1 MNQNKNTKDLHFLGK
16 KTNPDELL
24 LEEDF
29 KEENE
34 NKIELNN
41 NNNNKNSIITD
52 TEKQELTEN
61 EKIPYYCALC
71 GHKVILSSVSFD
83 SLPHRRVD
91 DAIICILKDNKIENL
106 LTKDKKIVI
115 RRGKNRYEI
124 QYTFK
129 CPNCSIL
136 VAYQAMDFE
145 EDNQET
151 KNKEIVMELLNKK
164 EKKILYILN
173 DSTID
178 NPSFSLL
185 QNEIEKIETGKT
197 INLEQSKMIYMKN
210 MKLRKKK

>member
-1 MNQNKNTKDLHFLGK
+1 MESDIKNKSLLGK
-16 KTNPDELL
+16 KTNPDTKL
-24 LEEDF
+24 LET
-29 KEENE
+29 NE
-34 NKIELNN
+34 NNKKEIESEEDKSKNILNN
-41 NNNNKNSIITD
+41 EEDKND
-52 TEKQELTEN
+52 
-61 EKIPYYCALC
+61 KIPYYCALC

-91 DAIICILKDNKIENL
+91 DAIICLLKENHIENL
-106 LTKDKKIVI
+106 LLKDKYIVI
-115 RRGKNRYEI
+115 RRGKNRYEK

-136 VAYQAMDFE
+136 VAYQSMDFE

-151 KNKEIVMELLNKK
+151 KNKEIVLELLNKK

-178 NPSFSLL
+178 NPSYSLL

-197 INLEQSKMIYMKN
+197 LNLEQSKMIYMKN

>member
-1 MNQNKNTKDLHFLGK
+1 MEEKKFLGK
-16 KTNPDELL
+16 KINSSNLI
-24 LEEDF
+24 EEDSEG
-29 KEENE
+29 KISENNSNII
-34 NKIELNN
+34 NKDIDSEKNN
-41 NNNNKNSIITD
+41 G
-52 TEKQELTEN
+52 
-61 EKIPYYCALC
+61 KIPYYCALC

-91 DAIICILKDNKIENL
+91 DAIICLLKDNNIENL
-106 LTKDKKIVI
+106 LLKDKYIVI
-115 RRGKNRYEI
+115 RRGKNRYEK

-136 VAYQAMDFE
+136 VAYQSMDFE

-151 KNKEIVMELLNKK
+151 KNKEIVLELLDKK

-178 NPSFSLL
+178 NPSYSLL
-185 QNEIEKIETGKT
+185 QNEIEKIENGKAL
-197 INLEQSKMIYMKN
+197 NLEQSKKFYINN

>member
-1 MNQNKNTKDLHFLGK
+1 MNVINENNDDNNNITLLGK
-16 KTNPDELL
+16 KTNPEISI
-24 LEEDF
+24 LESNEKEKEK
-29 KEENE
+29 KEEKNQIISNE
-34 NKIELNN
+34 E
-41 NNNNKNSIITD
+41 
-52 TEKQELTEN
+52 EEN
-61 EKIPYYCALC
+61 GKIPYYCALC
-71 GHKVILSSVSFD
+71 GHKVIISSVSFD
-83 SLPHRRVD
+83 TLPHRRVD
-91 DAIICILKDNKIENL
+91 DAIICILKDNQIENL
-106 LTKDKKIVI
+106 LLKDKKIVI

-136 VAYQAMDFE
+136 VAYQSMDFE

-151 KNKEIVMELLNKK
+151 KNKEIVLELLNKK

-178 NPSFSLL
+178 NPSYSLL

-197 INLEQSKMIYMKN
+197 LNLEQSKMIYIKN

>member
-1 MNQNKNTKDLHFLGK
+1 MNTNKNNEIKDLLIGK
-16 KTNPDELL
+16 KRNPENSLS
-24 LEEDF
+24 EEDP
-29 KEENE
+29 KEEKEEKEDKEDIDNS
-34 NKIELNN
+34 KNN
-41 NNNNKNSIITD
+41 Y
-52 TEKQELTEN
+52 TEN
-61 EKIPYYCALC
+61 DKIPYYCALC

-91 DAIICILKDNKIENL
+91 DAIICLLKDNKIENL
-106 LTKDKKIVI
+106 LVKDKKIVI
-115 RRGKNRYEI
+115 RRGKNRYEK

-151 KNKEIVMELLNKK
+151 KNKEIVLELLNKK

-173 DSTID
+173 DSTVD

-197 INLEQSKMIYMKN
+197 LNLEQSKMIYMKN

>member
-1 MNQNKNTKDLHFLGK
+1 MDNEGNKDKFFLGK
-16 KTNPDELL
+16 KTNPETI
-24 LEEDF
+24 LEEDPKEKEEEIDEKEKNKTISNNDD
-29 KEENE
+29 KEEND
-34 NKIELNN
+34 
-41 NNNNKNSIITD
+41 KN
-52 TEKQELTEN
+52 
-61 EKIPYYCALC
+61 KIPYYCALC
-71 GHKVILSSVSFD
+71 GHKVILSSISFD

-91 DAIICILKDNKIENL
+91 DAIICVLKDNQIENL
-106 LTKDKKIVI
+106 LVKDKKIVI

-151 KNKEIVMELLNKK
+151 KNKEIVLELLNKK

-197 INLEQSKMIYMKN
+197 LNLEQSKMIYMKN

>member
-1 MNQNKNTKDLHFLGK
+1 MEDKKFLGK
-16 KTNPDELL
+16 KTNSSNII
-24 LEEDF
+24 EEDP
-29 KEENE
+29 EEKNSE
-34 NKIELNN
+34 NN
-41 NNNNKNSIITD
+41 NIINKDIETDNNNG
-52 TEKQELTEN
+52 
-61 EKIPYYCALC
+61 KIPYYCALC

-91 DAIICILKDNKIENL
+91 DAIICLLKDNNIENL
-106 LTKDKKIVI
+106 LLKDKYIVI
-115 RRGKNRYEI
+115 RRGKNRYEK

-136 VAYQAMDFE
+136 VAYQSMDFE

-151 KNKEIVMELLNKK
+151 KNKEIVLELLDKK

-178 NPSFSLL
+178 NPSYSLL
-185 QNEIEKIETGKT
+185 QNEIEKIENGKAL
-197 INLEQSKMIYMKN
+197 NLEQSKKFYINN

>member
-1 MNQNKNTKDLHFLGK
+1 MNNQTKSLLGK
-16 KTNPDELL
+16 KTY
-24 LEEDF
+24 LEQ
-29 KEENE
+29 KEEEPKEKEDN
-34 NKIELNN
+34 NIIENN
-41 NNNNKNSIITD
+41 NSNGKDSDND
-52 TEKQELTEN
+52 
-61 EKIPYYCALC
+61 KIPYYCALC

-91 DAIICILKDNKIENL
+91 DAIICLLKDNKIENL
-106 LTKDKKIVI
+106 LVKDKKIVI
-115 RRGKNRYEI
+115 RRGKNRYEK
-124 QYTFK
+124 QYTFT

-136 VAYQAMDFE
+136 VAYQSMDFE
-145 EDNQET
+145 EDNEET
-151 KNKEIVMELLNKK
+151 KNKEIVLELLNKK

-178 NPSFSLL
+178 NPSYSLL

>member
-1 MNQNKNTKDLHFLGK
+1 MNINSENNNNDKKLLGK
-16 KTNPDELL
+16 KTNLDFPT
-24 LEEDF
+24 LEPNEIKENEE
-29 KEENE
+29 KEE
-34 NKIELNN
+34 KNN
-41 NNNNKNSIITD
+41 IIT
-52 TEKQELTEN
+52 N
-61 EKIPYYCALC
+61 EDNGKIPYYCALC
-71 GHKVILSSVSFD
+71 GHKVILSPIPLD

-91 DAIICILKDNKIENL
+91 DAIICLLKDNQIDNL
-106 LTKDKKIVI
+106 LLKDKRIVI

-136 VAYQAMDFE
+136 VAYQSMDFE

-151 KNKEIVMELLNKK
+151 KNKEIVLELLNKK

-197 INLEQSKMIYMKN
+197 LNYEQSKMIYMKN
-210 MKLRKKK
+210 MKLHKKNK

>member
-1 MNQNKNTKDLHFLGK
+1 MEDKKFLGK
-16 KTNPDELL
+16 KTNSSNII
-24 LEEDF
+24 EEDP
-29 KEENE
+29 EEKNSE
-34 NKIELNN
+34 NN
-41 NNNNKNSIITD
+41 NIINKDIETDNNNG
-52 TEKQELTEN
+52 
-61 EKIPYYCALC
+61 KIPYYCALC

-91 DAIICILKDNKIENL
+91 DAIICLLKDNNIENL
-106 LTKDKKIVI
+106 LVKDKYIVI
-115 RRGKNRYEI
+115 RRGKNRYEK

-136 VAYQAMDFE
+136 VAYQSMDFE

-151 KNKEIVMELLNKK
+151 KNKEIVLELLDKK

-178 NPSFSLL
+178 NPSYSLL
-185 QNEIEKIETGKT
+185 QNEIEKIENGKAL
-197 INLEQSKMIYMKN
+197 NLEQSKKFYINN

>member
-1 MNQNKNTKDLHFLGK
+1 MNTNKNNEIKDLLIGK
-16 KTNPDELL
+16 KRNPENSLS
-24 LEEDF
+24 EEDL
-29 KEENE
+29 KEEKEDKEDIDNS
-34 NKIELNN
+34 KNN
-41 NNNNKNSIITD
+41 LANIKK
-52 TEKQELTEN
+52 KQYTEN
-61 EKIPYYCALC
+61 DKIPYYCALC

-91 DAIICILKDNKIENL
+91 DAIICLLKDNKIENL
-106 LTKDKKIVI
+106 LVKDKKIVI
-115 RRGKNRYEI
+115 RRGKNRYEK

-151 KNKEIVMELLNKK
+151 KNKEIVLELLNKK

-173 DSTID
+173 DSTVD

-197 INLEQSKMIYMKN
+197 LNLEQSKMIYMKN

>member
-1 MNQNKNTKDLHFLGK
+1 MNTNKNNEIKDLLIGK
-16 KTNPDELL
+16 KRNPENSLS
-24 LEEDF
+24 EEDL
-29 KEENE
+29 KEEKEDKEDIDNS
-34 NKIELNN
+34 KNN
-41 NNNNKNSIITD
+41 LANIKK
-52 TEKQELTEN
+52 KQYTEN
-61 EKIPYYCALC
+61 DKIPYYCALC

-91 DAIICILKDNKIENL
+91 DAIICLLKDNKIENL
-106 LTKDKKIVI
+106 LVKDKKIVI
-115 RRGKNRYEI
+115 RRGKNRYEK

-151 KNKEIVMELLNKK
+151 KNKEIVLELLNKK

-197 INLEQSKMIYMKN
+197 LNLEQSKMIYMKN